1 MNLKKKEK
9 EQAAPEKNL
18 EPVAAAGKPAK
29 KNIFKSRKFKY
40 GGIATVI
47 TILFIVVVIVINM
60 IMGVL
65 DSKVVME
72 VDLTPNQV
80 YGLTQESIDFVQGL
94 DKDVEI
100 NILNS
105 KDSFESG
112 GQYYVQAAAII
123 ENYSKYSSRVTV
135 NYVDLVKN
143 PTFAA
148 NYEDEN
154 IASNDV

>member
-1 MNLKKKEK
+1 M
-9 EQAAPEKNL
+9 
-18 EPVAAAGKPAK
+18 
-29 KNIFKSRKFKY
+29 
-40 GGIATVI
+40 
-47 TILFIVVVIVINM
+47 VVIVINM

-112 GQYYVQAAAII
+112 GPVLCAAAAII